1 MMNNCCVF
9 LFQSRL
15 NRKNILLLV
24 VMSVLSTLSFN
35 HGLNAKTYDPC
46 FEKSSTNTSTFCYQA
61 ERQKELMNAIRI
73 LEKSFNKQ
81 KIISIQKPV
90 VVNKTLSNKIL
101 IDKPS
106 STRFKK
112 QKISEVKPRLISR
125 GYEQA
130 ISVLDETGKKNLLHC
145 FEQARL
151 GKISLNESF
160 YIKAMKKILNS
171 QLPGKLTTAKRVKR
185 SIDQDNCNK
194 LIDLVVG

>member
-1 MMNNCCVF
+1 
-9 LFQSRL
+9 
-15 NRKNILLLV
+15 
-24 VMSVLSTLSFN
+24 MS
-35 HGLNAKTYDPC
+35 
-46 FEKSSTNTSTFCYQA
+46 
-61 ERQKELMNAIRI
+61 AIRI

-90 VVNKTLSNKIL
+90 VVNKTLSNTIV

-106 STRFKK
+106 STRIKK
-112 QKISEVKPRLISR
+112 QKTSEVKPRLISR

-151 GKISLNESF
+151 GKISLNENF
-160 YIKAMKKILNS
+160 YIKAMKEILNS
-171 QLPGKLTTAKRVKR
+171 QFPGKLTTAKRFKR